1 MKLWKEELQP
11 TILDR
16 IRDEIKPIRDNIQAV
31 KVKCDQI
38 ESSQAFLAEKY
49 DSMLELLQCTKKQVS
64 ELDQSLKQKEKK
76 IDELEKVLKEQDVKL
91 DEMHQYSRRDCIEIT
106 GIPVTSNDNPK
117 QLTVELGELM
127 GIANI
132 SEHHIS
138 IAHRLPSTRNV
149 KDRLIAKFVHREMRD
164 EFYRRRCRL
173 AGKTSNDLP
182 LISREYDQSTTPT
195 RPNKIHI
202 NESLTAYR
210 KRLFGKLITLRGI
223 NILSIS
229 GQRMEKY
236 FFVNPIPHQF
246 TYLQELKNSTSL
258 KITIHLT
265 NTDKWLFTFYIW
277 FNG

>member
-1 MKLWKEELQP
+1 MTKALNKDTFMKLWMEELQP

-16 IRDEIKPIRDNIQAV
+16 IRDKIKPIRDNIQAV
-31 KVKCDQI
+31 KAKCDQI

-49 DSMLELLQCTKKQVS
+49 DSMLESLQSTKKQVS

-164 EFYRRRCRL
+164 EFYRRRGRL

-182 LISREYDQSTTPT
+182 LISREYDQSTTST

-210 KRLFGKLITLRGI
+210 KRLFGKSNHFKR
-223 NILSIS
+223 
-229 GQRMEKY
+229 
-236 FFVNPIPHQF
+236 
-246 TYLQELKNSTSL
+246 
-258 KITIHLT
+258 
-265 NTDKWLFTFYIW
+265 DKHFKYIW
-277 FNG
+277 TANGKILLRESDSSPIHVFTRVEEFHEFENNYTSN